1 MRIKTKRRL
10 KKVLKIA
17 IGILVV
23 AALVRFVPELV
34 PQETKQKI
42 MAVFEAGKKSVAGV
56 TEDGMKA
63 LGDLYEQYMSQNAQD
78 VTEDT
83 GNPAGKESVPLMV
96 QKEEWLGTT
105 GTGGSAS
112 AGQDRLKVAGATS
125 GGLEI
130 PRIVAGHQIV
140 THPGYTLSY
149 NEEYEQ
155 PDWVAYVLTV
165 DELNTNVTG
174 RTENFREDPSVVT
187 GSAHLTDYRNSGY
200 DRGHLIPSADRTS
213 SVELNDATFLLSNMS
228 PQIHRFNA
236 GLWLKAED
244 AVRDAARKYGTLYVT
259 TGPVFTDGM
268 KTIGECDVAV
278 PESFY
283 KVLLA
288 QDKDGNWIS
297 LGLVCPQEYKDGT
310 LKKYLTTVN
319 EVEKLTG
326 LDFFAGLDDRIE
338 ESVEGT
344 ASTVMVG
351 V

>member
-1 MRIKTKRRL
+1 MLKRL
-10 KKVLKIA
+10 LKIA
-17 IGILVV
+17 VGILVV
-23 AALVRFVPELV
+23 FALVRFVPEMV
-34 PQETKQKI
+34 PENTRQKI
-42 MAVFEAGKKSVAGV
+42 MSVFESGKKTVMGTTEEGV
-56 TEDGMKA
+56 KA
-63 LGDLYEQYMSQNAQD
+63 LGDLYDQYMAQAAQEISEA
-78 VTEDT
+78 VST
-83 GNPAGKESVPLMV
+83 SVEKKTAPLMV
-96 QKEEWLGTT
+96 QNEDLQGTT

-112 AGQDRLKVAGATS
+112 AGNDRLKLAGQTS
-125 GGLEI
+125 GQASDGLEI
-130 PRIVAGHQIV
+130 PKGVVGHQIV
-140 THPGYTLSY
+140 IHPGYTLSY
-149 NEEYEQ
+149 NEDYEQ

-213 SVELNDATFLLSNMS
+213 SVELNNATFLLSNMS

-244 AVRDAARKYGTLYVT
+244 AVRDAARKYGTLYVV

-283 KVLLA
+283 KVILA
-288 QDKDGNWIS
+288 QEADGDWVS
-297 LGLVCPQEYKDGT
+297 VGMVCPQEYTDGT

-326 LDFFAGLDDRIE
+326 LDFFIGLDNKVE
-338 ESVEGT
+338 EAVEGYAAT
-344 ASTVMVG
+344 SMVG
-351 V
+351 F